1 MNKLNQREVQNL
13 GFLLNFPFHWTGMQR
28 RTSKRVWETRY
39 VVKKMR
45 IPEATVMRLAVY
57 SRLLENLQK
66 QKCTLLGHAETGK
79 RKGCYIEEDKNQQ
92 HWNQKQQEKK

>member
-1 MNKLNQREVQNL
+1 MCLATLHLYPPPR
-13 GFLLNFPFHWTGMQR
+13 
-28 RTSKRVWETRY
+28 KRYIDQTADNR
-39 VVKKMR
+39 
-45 IPEATVMRLAVY
+45 
-57 SRLLENLQK
+57 SRQK

>member
-1 MNKLNQREVQNL
+1 LIKLPIIEA
-13 GFLLNFPFHWTGMQR
+13 
-28 RTSKRVWETRY
+28 
-39 VVKKMR
+39 VK
-45 IPEATVMRLAVY
+45 
-57 SRLLENLQK
+57 K